1 MLTGLCESCYKA
13 ECARQ
18 GVEELEIKS
27 IRPLT
32 PYCDRCNAPEPRYLL
47 SIDYGMELRM
57 LREFYRSWVG
67 FHKIPRD
74 SLHRKK
80 QETASQLMVDN
91 AHAVA
96 AFYQSYEHAE

>member
-1 MLTGLCESCYKA
+1 MD
-13 ECARQ
+13 
-18 GVEELEIKS
+18 GVREVAGAVSRASVDDVRKEQC
-27 IRPLT
+27 PN
-32 PYCDRCNAPEPRYLL
+32 CHHDFLL
-47 SIDYGMELRM
+47 RIPKPIDMELQM
-57 LREFYRSWVG
+57 LREFYRSWVA

-96 AFYQSYEHAE
+96 AYYKSYEHADG